1 MVHLSAMWIWKK
13 GGGLFRLWQIY
24 ERVGCKYRRISR
36 IEGKPRR
43 EKRTFKT
50 TNDNKRIKAKKKKW
64 VGDKRA
70 GKIITNTQFKNIYLS
85 DSVAQ

>member
-1 MVHLSAMWIWKK
+1 M
-13 GGGLFRLWQIY
+13 

-50 TNDNKRIKAKKKKW
+50 TNDNKSIKAKKKKW

-85 DSVAQ
+85 DSPGGTVIKTLSFHWRGHGFKPI